1 LTGEKTKRF
10 LVFAITCVLLAWL
23 LSEIQVKGDDLQIKE
38 QANKSCKEN
47 CGPRP
52 ESFVQYKELEE
63 IFDLLKNPNDRYV
76 KAISSKGVNYQIQ
89 VIRLEDYSAASQIQ
103 Q

>member
-1 LTGEKTKRF
+1 MTGEKIKRF
-10 LVFAITCVLLAWL
+10 LVFALTCVLLAWL
-23 LSEIQVKGDDLQIKE
+23 LSEIQVKGDDLQIKQ

-52 ESFVQYKELEE
+52 ESFVQYKELEMVYE
-63 IFDLLKNPNDRYV
+63 TLKNPNDRYQKIV
-76 KAISSKGVNYQIQ
+76 SSKGINYQVI
-89 VIRLEDYSAASQIQ
+89 VIRLAEYSAASQIQ